1 MRGRILVS
9 LVMVTMALFII
20 AVKPYDKPH
29 AQSQTLKQNNQ
40 SEKTSK
46 NDYDPEDLGIVD
58 IAHQGPKPSFR
69 LQEQSKGIIYV
80 GDNISTGAG
89 VRVLHQNDD
98 GTVTD
103 MPGSP
108 FATGGK
114 GEFDIVAFNRRPTGI
129 FAAVDLGPYEADN
142 NLILSADGTKLFTC
156 NQGSDDISV
165 FDVSAD
171 GKNLSLVAGSPFKT
185 GPVPVSVAEA
195 AFDTIVVLNKNDRAG
210 NPKPAGKHASVM
222 SFKMAANGS
231 LTQVGQP
238 IEFPTAPCNEGL
250 VCGQTSSPSSVF
262 AAAGGKIVFV
272 IDFMGGFIRPFIV
285 QPDSSLKEGKA
296 FNMRSLGEA
305 VFEVNLRSFPF
316 VLNAELHPSKNIFY
330 AGLPLEN
337 KIAVFSFNPK
347 NGKLKF
353 LRAVPNSGLTVCWFY
368 ITDNGK
374 YMYTSNQLSNS
385 VSSYDLSDP
394 TNPVEFQL
402 TQFKECG
409 EPAHVEASV
418 GEKFLNYVIAPAT
431 NRCVESDPNVEPNW
445 VHTLFIDQ
453 STGKLTDIRANP
465 LALPVGERGQGIA
478 TK

>member
-1 MRGRILVS
+1 
-9 LVMVTMALFII
+9 MVTMAMFIL
-20 AVKPYDKPH
+20 AVKPYDKTS
-29 AQSQTLKQNNQ
+29 AQSQKLKPNNQ
-40 SEKTSK
+40 SEKAAK

-58 IAHQGPKPSFR
+58 IPHQGPKRSFR

-114 GEFDIVAFNRRPTGI
+114 GEFDIVAFNRKPTGI
-129 FAAVDLGPYEADN
+129 FAAVDLGPYEADK
-142 NLILSADGTKLFTC
+142 NLILSQDGTKLFTC

-165 FDVSAD
+165 FNVSDD
-171 GKNLSLVAGSPFKT
+171 GKTLSLVPGSPFKT
-185 GPVPVSVAEA
+185 GPSPVSVAEA

-210 NPKPAGKHASVM
+210 NPKPANTHASVM
-222 SFKMAANGS
+222 SFKMSANGA
-231 LTQVGQP
+231 LTPVPGSVFELP
-238 IEFPTAPCNEGL
+238 SAVCNEGL
-250 VCGQTSSPSSVF
+250 VCGQTSSPSSVIP
-262 AAAGGKIVFV
+262 AAEGKIVFV
-272 IDFMGGFIRPFIV
+272 IDFMGGFIRPYIV
-285 QPDSSLKEGKA
+285 QADSSLKEGKP

-305 VFEVNLRSFPF
+305 VFSVNLRSFPF
-316 VLNAELHPSKNIFY
+316 VLNAGIHPTKNILY
-330 AGLPLEN
+330 CGLPLEN
-337 KIAVFSFNPK
+337 KVGVFSFNPK

-353 LRAVPNSGLTVCWFY
+353 LNAVPNNGLTVCWFY

-385 VSSYDLSDP
+385 VSAYDLSDP
-394 TNPVEFQL
+394 TKPVEFQL
-402 TQFKECG
+402 VKFKECG

-418 GEKFLNYVIAPAT
+418 GEKFLNYLIAPAT
-431 NRCVESDPNVEPNW
+431 NRCVESDPNIEPNW
-445 VHTLFIDQ
+445 VHTLFIDPN
-453 STGKLTDIRANP
+453 TGMLTDIKANP